1 MVMRSVKQFPPPTLK
16 VVVPQSCP
24 EGEKML
30 TDCSQ
35 VSLDPSRGRTAHPPP
50 SWTMCRAEPIRESLI
65 HSVGAYIV
73 VANGSNCPIHTLLLT
88 PLMPSHTNNP
98 STTRS

>member
-35 VSLDPSRGRTAHPPP
+35 VSLDPSRGRTAYPRP
-50 SWTMCRAEPIRESLI
+50 SWTMCRVEPMGESRS
-65 HSVGAYIV
+65 HSGGSDIV
-73 VANGSNCPIHTLLLT
+73 VANGSNCPIHTGLLT
-88 PLMPSHTNNP
+88 PWMPP
-98 STTRS
+98 